1 MRFRSASTLTFCGRS
16 AAELAVRGYLLR
28 VRVSPG
34 ASRVSVGGKWDGPG
48 GDARLIVRV
57 TAPPERGK
65 ANKAAAVAIA
75 KAFGL
80 PKSAVSITAG
90 ETDRLKSF
98 ALDGDPEILSARL
111 AALMSE

>member
-1 MRFRSASTLTFCGRS
+1 MPSPFI
-16 AAELAVRGYLLR
+16 LR

-34 ASRVSVGGKWDGPG
+34 ASRACVGGKWDGPN

-57 TAPPERGK
+57 TAPPEKGK
-65 ANKAAAVAIA
+65 ANKAAAEAIA

-98 ALDGDPEILSARL
+98 ALDGDAERLAARL
-111 AALMSE
+111 AALLEE

>member
-1 MRFRSASTLTFCGRS
+1 MTSDGEKF
-16 AAELAVRGYLLR
+16 LLR

-34 ASRVSVGGKWDGPG
+34 ASRASVGGKWAGPN
-48 GDARLIVRV
+48 GDTRLVVRV
-57 TAPPERGK
+57 TAPPEKGK
-65 ANKAAAVAIA
+65 ANKAAGEAIA

-98 ALDGDPEILSARL
+98 ALDGDPQILSARL
-111 AALMSE
+111 AALIEE